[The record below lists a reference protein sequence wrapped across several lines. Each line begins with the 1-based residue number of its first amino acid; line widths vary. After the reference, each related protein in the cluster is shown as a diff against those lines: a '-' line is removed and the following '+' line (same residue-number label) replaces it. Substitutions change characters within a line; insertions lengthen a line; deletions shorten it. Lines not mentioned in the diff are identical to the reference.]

1 MTMLRRRT
9 CLAWALLGGCAGE
22 PMNAPPPTTPSGS
35 DALLT
40 PWRTFQGGFLTPP
53 TPGIGLPLRPGSGMF
68 VKLIAPGP
76 IALRGSDLLIA
87 DLGSARLW
95 RTDVMTQAMTGIAG
109 APVGPGTAL
118 LLGPDLSA
126 WVLDAPARQVLRFGR
141 DGRLL
146 QTFRAAIGA
155 VPSSIALADGGNV
168 LLQADGA
175 LGQWSEQRAIGAL
188 AVPLRPEREGGGLL
202 QVDAIA
208 VGAKNPRDVFVLDRG
223 AAVVHRVQRD
233 GRIVQTLGQGELR
246 QPQAFAVD
254 RWDRVFVVEA
264 PLRSLRV
271 LRAGAPSIVLSA
283 EQLGVQQIGGIAI
296 DERFLAVADR
306 LAGQVVIHQL
316 GAGES

>member
-1 MTMLRRRT
+1 MKAMLRRRT

-22 PMNAPPPTTPSGS
+22 PSVPTTAPRS

-40 PWRTFQGGFLTPP
+40 PWRTLQGGFLTPP

-76 IALRGSDLLIA
+76 IALRGSNLLIA

-95 RTDVMTQAMTGIAG
+95 RTDMMTQAMTGIAG

-118 LLGPDLSA
+118 LLGPDMSA

-188 AVPLRPEREGGGLL
+188 VVPLRPEREGGGLL

-208 VGAKNPRDVFVLDRG
+208 VGSRNPRQVFVLDRG
-223 AAVVHRVQRD
+223 AALVHLVQRD

-271 LRAGAPSIVLSA
+271 LRPGAPSIVLSA

-296 DERFLAVADR
+296 DDRFLAVADR
-306 LAGQVVIHQL
+306 LTGQVVIHQL